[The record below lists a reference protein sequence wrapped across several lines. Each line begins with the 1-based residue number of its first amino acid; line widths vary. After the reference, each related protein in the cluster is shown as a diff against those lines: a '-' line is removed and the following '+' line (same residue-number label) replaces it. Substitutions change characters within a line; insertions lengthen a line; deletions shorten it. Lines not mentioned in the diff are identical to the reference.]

1 MQCTETVCSVCSV
14 IRDSLHVTFAQL
26 GFRIRCQPTLQCTE
40 RGRAQYNISER
51 LTRHRLQRPSPRL
64 AQSTLLLDL
73 SVATETTGGCGW
85 KRAGPTSMGIGGLL
99 PLLKE
104 VQKACHVKEWAGKRV
119 AVDSYVSRSHLPQA
133 VLAVPS
139 LIMLPLRT

>member
-1 MQCTETVCSVCSV
+1 MQCMQCHPRFAARDLCSTRVCNF
-14 IRDSLHVTFAQL
+14 DF